1 MATGSVIIRSL
12 HQCDV
17 NIRQIKPTTAQ
28 MAAIIRK
35 WLGTGWLSLYK
46 NNGPA
51 ITMTV
56 IKIVPPR
63 LLKRERSVRWFTSS
77 VITLERLP
85 NGTLT
90 HVYIISYTTYVMNM

>member
-1 MATGSVIIRSL
+1 
-12 HQCDV
+12 
-17 NIRQIKPTTAQ
+17 

-63 LLKRERSVRWFTSS
+63 LLKRERSVRWLTSS

-85 NGTLT
+85 NGTLDT
-90 HVYIISYTTYVMNM
+90 CVHNFVNNICDEHVSKTGAISKIAYVDEA